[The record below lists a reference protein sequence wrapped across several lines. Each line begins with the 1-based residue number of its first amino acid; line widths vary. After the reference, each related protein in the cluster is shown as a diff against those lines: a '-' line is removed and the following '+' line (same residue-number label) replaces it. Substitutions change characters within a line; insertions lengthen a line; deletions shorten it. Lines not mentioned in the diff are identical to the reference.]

1 MNLSIGFCGLYLIQ
15 VMPLKY
21 ALQVANMNPQ
31 KCEEYKPYCSVIE
44 LLDYHLNNSE
54 DKQYWYIAIWPVV
67 VRGNEEIAYA

>member
-15 VMPLKY
+15 VMSLKY
-21 ALQVANMNPQ
+21 ALQVVKMNPQ

-44 LLDYHLNNSE
+44 LLDYHLNNGE
-54 DKQYWYIAIWPVV
+54 DKQYWYIAIWLVV